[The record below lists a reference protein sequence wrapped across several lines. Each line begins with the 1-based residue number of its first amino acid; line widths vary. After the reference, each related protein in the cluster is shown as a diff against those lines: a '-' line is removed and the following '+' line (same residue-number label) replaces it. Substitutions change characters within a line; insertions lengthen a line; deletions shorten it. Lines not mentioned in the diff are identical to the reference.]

1 MGTDRLKISKSLWL
15 VGFVAALVVWAVMS
29 PLRAYADDGK
39 LEQQL
44 NGQQSSQAP
53 ASNNGYV
60 YDPDD
65 PYGNGDGNADTPF
78 EILNNRGVRAI
89 DKQVGKDNFVGNL
102 KNALGLTNL
111 AFVLDFVGVVSAII
125 VIIISI
131 IMLLLVNYPKTVAQ
145 TKQTM
150 AHALITVMLIALLPL
165 ILDVIYN
172 IILAFMESGQSL
184 SGAVVTPPED

>member
-89 DKQVGKDNFVGNL
+89 DKQVGRITSSATERMRS
-102 KNALGLTNL
+102 ALQTLLSCLT
-111 AFVLDFVGVVSAII
+111 S
-125 VIIISI
+125 
-131 IMLLLVNYPKTVAQ
+131 
-145 TKQTM
+145 
-150 AHALITVMLIALLPL
+150 
-165 ILDVIYN
+165 
-172 IILAFMESGQSL
+172 SG
-184 SGAVVTPPED
+184 